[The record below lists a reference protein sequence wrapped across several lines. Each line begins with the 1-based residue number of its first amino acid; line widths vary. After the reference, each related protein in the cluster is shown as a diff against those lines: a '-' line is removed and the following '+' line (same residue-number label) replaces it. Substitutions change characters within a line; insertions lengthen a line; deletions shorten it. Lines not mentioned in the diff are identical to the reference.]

1 MANQLTQQTT
11 TTVEAT
17 KIVTV
22 EYLMGPDEKGP
33 ERCIHCYRLF
43 QEGEVWRRYT
53 APPDP
58 ECGTYSIG
66 VPDACAQ
73 YWPMR

>member
-1 MANQLTQQTT
+1 MGNQLNQQTQIQ
-11 TTVEAT
+11 VEAV

-22 EYLMGPDEKGP
+22 EYLMGPDQRGP
-33 ERCIHCYRLF
+33 DKCLHCQLLF

-58 ECGTYSIG
+58 EYGTYSIG
-66 VPDACAQ
+66 VHNACAQ
-73 YWPMR
+73 QWPMR